1 MASTCLTSK
10 CPFRNAPS
18 NGDLTAKFPI
28 RMSFPMGSCCTKCPF
43 QWGSGSPSQGSLSR
57 RKSVPPIGISVGSAA
72 RSCAQLTHRHKRH
85 TTCAVND
92 CIYAHNWVFHR
103 HHHGVDWWGWHGHYP
118 SHICQ
123 RAFHFLEL
131 VHTQRTV
138 GQAWSLCR
146 FLYTLITH
154 WPPVDLLKLPKQFP
168 LLTLYPELGR
178 RPSRHP
184 SQLKST

>member
-1 MASTCLTSK
+1 MPLPMRIWLPIARFLEPPEV
-10 CPFRNAPS
+10 CPPNRHLGRF
-18 NGDLTAKFPI
+18 
-28 RMSFPMGSCCTKCPF
+28 
-43 QWGSGSPSQGSLSR
+43 SR
-57 RKSVPPIGISVGSAA
+57 V
-72 RSCAQLTHRHKRH
+72 AQLTREPNWHTDTYDMCSKRLH
-85 TTCAVND
+85 LCTQLG
-92 CIYAHNWVFHR
+92 FHG

-123 RAFHFLEL
+123 RAFQFLEL